1 MPNQAL
7 TTMRIMWASLMFSVC
22 IMLVVVFIVPH
33 EPVSAPA
40 FYVPLFAA
48 VALWCALLSFVL
60 PKRMYVQGA
69 KNQEIPL
76 SPSQSFGGM
85 PGGMFQDAGPARKLP
100 AHPDEARR
108 HATVLF
114 QTQFILSLALS
125 EAVALFGFMLGHLG
139 FSPVQFVPFFVVS
152 LALMALRFP
161 TEERIVAMF
170 EAATGVYVG
179 SQGRSGPG

>member
-22 IMLVVVFIVPH
+22 ILLVVVFIVPP
-33 EPVSAPA
+33 EPGALPPLA
-40 FYVPLFAA
+40 LPLFAL
-48 VALWCALLSFVL
+48 VALSTAVLSFVI
-60 PKRMYVQGA
+60 PKRSYAAAA
-69 KNQEIPL
+69 KSVEIPVA
-76 SPSQSFGGM
+76 PSQDSGGM
-85 PGGMFQDAGPARKLP
+85 PAGMFQGAGPARKLP

-108 HATVLF
+108 RATVLF

-139 FSPVQFVPFFVVS
+139 FSLVQFVPFFAVS